1 MSEQIPPPSDSV
13 EIHGIVNVT
22 ADSFSD
28 GGRFLDTEAA
38 LGHARTL
45 AANGADVLELGAA
58 SSHPDSA
65 PVPPG
70 EEIARLT
77 PLLDALLA
85 DGLCIGVDTWKLETQ
100 RECLTRGVHVLND
113 IQGFPDPQI
122 YPQLADAECRLVVMH
137 SVQESGPATRV
148 ERSAA
153 EVVKG
158 VYTFFE
164 QRFAALEGAGIARSR
179 LVLDPGMGFFLGDTP
194 EPSLAVLEEIP
205 RLRASFG
212 VPLLV
217 SVSRKS
223 FLGAITG
230 RGPGERGAAT
240 LAAELV
246 AAKLGADCIRT
257 HDVGAL
263 RDALSVQAAIGGE
276 RR

>member
-1 MSEQIPPPSDSV
+1 MSEQIPTRRGSV

-28 GGRFLDTEAA
+28 GGRFLDSEAA
-38 LGHARTL
+38 LRHARAL
-45 AANGADVLELGAA
+45 AGDGADVLELGAA

-65 PVPPG
+65 PVPPS
-70 EEIARLT
+70 EEIERLA

-85 DGLCIGVDTWKLETQ
+85 DGHRVGVDTWKLETQ
-100 RECLTRGVHVLND
+100 RECLARGVHVLND
-113 IQGFPDPQI
+113 IQGFPDPRL

-148 ERSAA
+148 ERSADD
-153 EVVKG
+153 VVKG
-158 VYTFFE
+158 VYAFFE
-164 QRFAALEGAGIARSR
+164 QRFAALEDAGVARSR

-205 RLRASFG
+205 RLRAAFG
-212 VPLLV
+212 VTLLV

-240 LAAELV
+240 LAAELT
-246 AAKLGADCIRT
+246 AASLGADCIRT
-257 HDVGAL
+257 HDVAALHDAL
-263 RDALSVQAAIGGE
+263 RVQSAIGGTQ
-276 RR
+276 R